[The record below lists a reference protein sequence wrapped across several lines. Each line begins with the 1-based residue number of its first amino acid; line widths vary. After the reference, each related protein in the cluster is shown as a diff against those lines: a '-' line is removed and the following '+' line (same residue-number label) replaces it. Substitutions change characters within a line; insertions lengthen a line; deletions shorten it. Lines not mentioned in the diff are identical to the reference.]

1 MQNINQPPPYI
12 KDLII
17 KFLEKEASPTE
28 VEILEDWLKQDE
40 KHRKQ
45 FDEIN
50 DTFQA
55 AISLGRFTHQKTD
68 HAWKK
73 LSHKIKNNET
83 EVKSIT
89 SLTSKTLW
97 LKIAAT
103 VLVIV
108 VAGIGLSKFFAGQK
122 STNSL
127 AVVQNAVESKTKV
140 ILPDGSIVWLNVN
153 SSVEYDA
160 DFGKHSRLVSLRGE
174 AFFDVRKGK
183 KDFIVRTDNLSIQV
197 KGTRFNV
204 NTDDLSGNEKT
215 TLEEGHV
222 VLQINGNKTLYEMI
236 PGDQIAF
243 NRTSNK
249 VFLQKVNPS
258 NYSAW
263 KEAKLIFDN
272 ALLADIVKKLENRFK
287 VTIAIDDAI
296 AQRERL
302 TMTIENESIDDVL
315 EFIELSSRLHY
326 RKEKNQIMIFE

>member
-73 LSHKIKNNET
+73 LSHKINET
-83 EVKSIT
+83 EVKPIT
-89 SLTSKTLW
+89 LSTSKTLW

-108 VAGIGLSKFFAGQK
+108 VAGIGLSKFFPLQK

-127 AVVQNAVESKTKV
+127 AVVQNAAERKTKA

-174 AFFDVRKGK
+174 AFFDVKKGK

-222 VLQINGNKTLYEMI
+222 VLQINGSKTLYEMI

-243 NRTSNK
+243 NRTTNK

-302 TMTIENESIDDVL
+302 TMTIENETIDDVL